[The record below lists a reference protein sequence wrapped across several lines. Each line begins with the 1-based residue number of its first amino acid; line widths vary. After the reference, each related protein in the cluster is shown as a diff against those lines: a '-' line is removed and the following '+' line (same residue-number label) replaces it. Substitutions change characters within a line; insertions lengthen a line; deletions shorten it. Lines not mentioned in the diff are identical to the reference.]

1 MAERKRKSPKNTTTK
16 VVTAGSTIRLEQP
29 KSQRNQPK
37 PKVTVVVGQELNPAA
52 GFVNFL
58 REHAV
63 VGLAVGFAIATQ
75 AQGVI
80 KSLTDNFINPIYGLL
95 FNTANLASQSVTVH
109 FRGRAAEIHWGAV
122 VTTLVNFLF
131 VLLAIYLLIKL
142 FNLDK
147 LDKKK

>member
-1 MAERKRKSPKNTTTK
+1 MAERKRKSPKTETTK

-29 KSQRNQPK
+29 KSNRVPK
-37 PKVTVVVGQELNPAA
+37 QKVTVVVAQELNPVG
-52 GFVNFL
+52 GFINFL

-80 KSLTDNFINPIYGLL
+80 RALTENLINPLYGLL
-95 FNTANLASQSVTVH
+95 FNTQNLSSQAVTLH
-109 FRGRAAEIHWGAV
+109 FHNRAAGIHWGV
-122 VTTLVNFLF
+122 IVTTLINFIF
-131 VLLAIYLLIKL
+131 VLVTIYALIKI

-147 LDKKK
+147 LDKKQS